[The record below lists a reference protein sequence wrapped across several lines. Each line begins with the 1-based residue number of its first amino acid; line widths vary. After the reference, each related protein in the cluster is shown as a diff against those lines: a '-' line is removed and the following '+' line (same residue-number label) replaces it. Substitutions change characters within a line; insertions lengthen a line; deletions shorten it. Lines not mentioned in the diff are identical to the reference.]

1 MSTWL
6 SFTIVI
12 VTAVVNYIRYREAF
26 NELTKKE
33 WTQYIGSF
41 FLAWIVAII
50 IIIGGKEILNPLP
63 LTGSFEKAIEWML
76 IIVGLMLALRIMY
89 SMMPKKLKDAF
100 E

>member
-12 VTAVVNYIRYREAF
+12 VTAVVNYIRYRETF

-33 WTQYIGSF
+33 WAQYIGSF

-50 IIIGGKEILNPLP
+50 IIIGGQEILTPLP
-63 LTGSFEKAIEWML
+63 LTGWLETAIQWML

-89 SMMPKKLKDAF
+89 SMMPQKLKDAF